1 MVLLYINAYQD
12 NDSIR
17 KKKQNSLNLELN
29 QALQM
34 IKRLFQKIKSKLS
47 WNIWISHLRKCLKV
61 IEFNCKNK
69 EKSYKKNK
77 TKIKKKTLKKRL
89 S

>member
-1 MVLLYINAYQD
+1 MVQLYIITYQD
-12 NDSIR
+12 NNSIR
-17 KKKQNSLNLELN
+17 GKKQNSLNLELN